1 MLNSIVALLESGAGG
16 GGAAYES
23 IATVTAAGGESS
35 ISFTSIPS
43 TYKHLQIR
51 YIARNS
57 SALSAFSTS
66 PLITFNSDTAS
77 NYAEHYLQGNGS
89 AASAVGSGTGNPG
102 IQLAATSLR
111 NTSSSGIFGACI
123 VDVID
128 YASTTKNTTVRY
140 FGGVDTN
147 TADTAWRVTL
157 GSGVWLSTAAVTS
170 LQLYPGTS
178 TWLAGATFS
187 LYGIKGA

>member
-1 MLNSIVALLESGAGG
+1 MLAGN
-16 GGAAYES
+16 AAYDPA
-23 IATVTAAGGESS
+23 ATWLIQRITATGGESS

-43 TYKHLQIR
+43 TYKNLQIR

-57 SALSAFSTS
+57 SALSAFSSS

-111 NTSSSGIFGACI
+111 NTSSSNIFGACI

-128 YASTTKNTTVRY
+128 YASTTKNKTVRY

-147 TADTAWRVTL
+147 TADTAWRVTI

-178 TWLAGATFS
+178 TWLAGSTIA
-187 LYGIKGA
+187 LYGMVG